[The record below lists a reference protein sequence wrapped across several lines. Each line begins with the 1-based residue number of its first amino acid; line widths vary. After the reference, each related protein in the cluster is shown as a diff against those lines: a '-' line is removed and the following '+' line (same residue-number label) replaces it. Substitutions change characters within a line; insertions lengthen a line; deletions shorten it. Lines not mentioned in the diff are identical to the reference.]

1 MNMKPSRILSLQII
15 TSTLLALLAQTAVA
29 DPISMRRNGDGG
41 WELVRDGKTFFVRG
55 AGGQNHLD
63 VLVESGGNAIRTW
76 GIESLTEKV
85 DGETLVERARK
96 HDLVIAAGLWVGH
109 ERHGFDYSNDT
120 QIKEQREAI
129 RAAVAKWKGEPTI
142 GFWGLGNEM
151 EGPMSDGR
159 DVRIWKELEELA
171 KIIKKEDP
179 TRLIM
184 TVIAGAGA
192 EKVKGMKDHCPSIDI
207 IGVNAYAS
215 ASGAGKAVKQAG
227 WDKPFILSE
236 FGPMGHWEVG
246 KTEWGAPIEPSSREK
261 AAKYYSAHQLVVE
274 ESEGLCVG
282 SFAFVWG
289 QKQETTSTW
298 YGMFLKSGE
307 KLPPVDAMAKA
318 WTGEW
323 PENRCPR
330 VESFTS
336 TAAQH
341 SVSPGETVEVTL
353 EARDPEG
360 GELEF
365 SWAIAGE
372 STDRKH
378 GGDAEA
384 APPEMPVKVEPSG
397 ANAWRFKAPGKP
409 GEYRLFLVV
418 RDGQQAAS
426 AENFP
431 FRVR

>member
-1 MNMKPSRILSLQII
+1 MKSTRILSLPII
-15 TSTLLALLAQTAVA
+15 TSTLLAMLAQAVA
-29 DPISMRRNGDGG
+29 AAPISMRRNSDGG
-41 WELVRDGKTFFVRG
+41 WELVRDGKAFFVRG

-85 DGETLVERARK
+85 DGETLVERARI

-109 ERHGFDYSNDT
+109 ERHGFDYSNAT
-120 QIKEQREAI
+120 QINEQREAI

-151 EGPMSDGR
+151 EGPLSDGR

-246 KTEWGAPIEPSSREK
+246 KTEWGAPIEPSGREK

-282 SFAFVWG
+282 TFAFLWG

-318 WTGEW
+318 WTGDW

-330 VESFTS
+330 VKQFTS
-336 TAAQH
+336 PAAQR
-341 SVSPGETVEVTL
+341 SVSHGEKMEVTL
-353 EARDPEG
+353 EAIDPEG
-360 GELEF
+360 GTLQY
-365 SWAIAGE
+365 SWAIAAE
-372 STDRKH
+372 STDVKV
-378 GGDAEA
+378 GGDKET
-384 APPEMPVKVEPSG
+384 APPEIPIKPRSSDMKTWTFEAPSE
-397 ANAWRFKAPGKP
+397 P

-418 RDGQQAAS
+418 RDEHQAAS